1 MELTFVE
8 IFTRDVQ
15 PNYMIIKIIF
25 LMINYKTKIILLIN
39 IINDKLLI
47 FTFKELELAN
57 GIFTWNGLLSK
68 YLTICWSF
76 V

>member
-1 MELTFVE
+1 ME

-57 GIFTWNGLLSK
+57 GIFT
-68 YLTICWSF
+68 
-76 V
+76 